1 MGEEEEEEGKKKT
14 STMRVVDQ
22 RLRGSGAVGGW
33 VARGTIFQPN
43 FHSDYFP
50 KSKILFHARRILSP

>member
-1 MGEEEEEEGKKKT
+1 MGEEEEGKKKNFHDEGCG
-14 STMRVVDQ
+14 STFAWFASHWW
-22 RLRGSGAVGGW
+22 LGG
-33 VARGTIFQPN
+33 GGGMIFQPN